1 MSHSSKSEES
11 GTKTIRVEY
20 RAHQIILYPSNDLR
34 GLWMAVIQPPGTGPS
49 FIDLPKAH
57 SREDVLQQ
65 AREIIDRR
73 IGSAV

>member
-1 MSHSSKSEES
+1 MDRRSKSEE
-11 GTKTIRVEY
+11 GDPKIIRVGY
-20 RAHQIILYPSNDLR
+20 RAHQIILYPSNDPR

-49 FIDLPKAH
+49 FADLPKAH

>member
-1 MSHSSKSEES
+1 MDRSSKSEEGS
-11 GTKTIRVEY
+11 AKAIRVEY
-20 RAHQIILYPSNDLR
+20 RAHQIILYPPNDLR

-49 FIDLPKAH
+49 FADLPEAH

>member
-1 MSHSSKSEES
+1 MDHSGKSEK
-11 GTKTIRVEY
+11 GDPKTFRVEY
-20 RAHQIILYPSNDLR
+20 RAHPIILYPSNDSR

-49 FIDLPKAH
+49 FIDLPKAR